1 MATGKQPSVPE
12 EGRSDPTELRSSPHA
27 VVADVTG
34 LDEAR
39 ELIEL
44 LELNDIPPGSI
55 SLVGAETKDP
65 RHDGQAS
72 DVAESKA
79 FAELAKSTI
88 LGGSIGIVVGALLGL
103 LMAYLIPDLSS
114 LWGAVMGGLF
124 GAGTGGA
131 AGGMSVAKYSSPA
144 WDETYQVDDDRHIQ
158 VAVHHRD
165 KEVVDRSDEVMRGH
179 VGDRIA
185 RLDS

>member
-1 MATGKQPSVPE
+1 MEAGQPQSVPE
-12 EGRSDPTELRSSPHA
+12 EGRSDLTELRSSPHA
-27 VVADVTG
+27 VMADVTG
-34 LDEAR
+34 LDDAR

-55 SLVGAETKDP
+55 SLVGVETKDP
-65 RHDGQAS
+65 RHDGQVS

-79 FAELAKSTI
+79 FAEVAKSTI

-103 LMAYLIPDLSS
+103 LMAYLIPDLSWS
-114 LWGAVMGGLF
+114 WGAVIGGLF

-131 AGGMSVAKYSSPA
+131 AGGMSIAKYSSPA
-144 WDETYQVDDDRHIQ
+144 WDETYQVDDDRQIQ

-165 KEVVDRSDEVMRGH
+165 KEVVDKSAEVMRGH
-179 VGDRIA
+179 VGDRVA
-185 RLDS
+185 RLDN